1 MVHQGTLKEEIKLS
15 DKTGLQLFKEVSAMG
30 KIVRCVIVVSCL
42 LFPGLSLAE
51 APQQIAGIKLGANI
65 DQYKDI
71 LQMDTALP
79 VRHMEY
85 LTEVEV
91 KSSFEGYRSGYIF
104 YGNCDKPGRI
114 VKVKLK
120 YARDD
125 QEFFN
130 DILKEFKR
138 KFGEPD
144 QYRGDAFRAFVAWK
158 WSFTDKDKNKISL
171 ILQHNSSD
179 VEEYTRGNSVK
190 LSVTS
195 LIEKETM
202 CYEQKN
208 PETKQAASGKAS
220 KKPGDQID
228 YGRFIPE

>member
-1 MVHQGTLKEEIKLS
+1 
-15 DKTGLQLFKEVSAMG
+15 MG
-30 KIVRCVIVVSCL
+30 KILLCLVVVSAL
-42 LFPGLSLAE
+42 LFPGSAPAQ
-51 APQQIAGIKLGANI
+51 APQQIAGIQLGANI

-85 LTEVEV
+85 LSEVEL
-91 KSSFEGYRSGYIF
+91 KSSFEGYRSGYLF

-120 YARDD
+120 YERDD
-125 QEFFN
+125 QEFF
-130 DILKEFKR
+130 DDLLKQFKK

-144 QYRGDAFRAFVAWK
+144 QYRGDAFRAFIAWK
-158 WSFTDKDKNKISL
+158 WSFTDKEKNKISL

-179 VEEYTRGNSVK
+179 VEEYTTGNSIK
-190 LSVTS
+190 LTVTS
-195 LIEKETM
+195 LIEKETK

-208 PETKQAASGKAS
+208 PEAKQGGARKPS
-220 KKPGDQID
+220 KKPGEQMD
-228 YGRFIPE
+228 YRRFIPE

>member
-1 MVHQGTLKEEIKLS
+1 
-15 DKTGLQLFKEVSAMG
+15 MG
-30 KIVRCVIVVSCL
+30 KILLCVVVVSAL
-42 LFPGLSLAE
+42 VLPGPVMAQ

-71 LQMDTALP
+71 LQMNTALP

-85 LTEVEV
+85 LSEVEL
-91 KSSFEGYRSGYIF
+91 KPSFEGYRSGYMF

-120 YARDD
+120 YERGDQAFFDD
-125 QEFFN
+125 L
-130 DILKEFKR
+130 LKQFKR

-179 VEEYTRGNSVK
+179 VEEYTTGNSIK
-190 LSVTS
+190 LTVTS
-195 LIEKETM
+195 LIEKEAK
-202 CYEQKN
+202 CYEEKN
-208 PETKQAASGKAS
+208 PETKQGGAKKQS
-220 KKPGDQID
+220 KTPGEEMN
-228 YGRFIPE
+228 YRRFIPE